1 MFLWWHE
8 ESLRAGAAGDA
19 AGEVVERDSEGAGL
33 RLRRLRMLAIEDGA
47 LDEPEPEEQAVQGL
61 RPAVPDSSGEVV
73 ERDSEGAGLRLR
85 RLRMLAIEDGALDE
99 PEPEEAEARHQRAVV
114 QAKWM
119 AKARLRQAEGAEARH
134 QHALMQAISK
144 AAARLVLG
152 PSVPDSSGEAAGLQ
166 PPEEDGVADPARS
179 RAAVSP
185 KASASGGGGG
195 APKASVPMLG
205 PEGPLLTQRK
215 RKRSETAAELLSSA
229 PTAPPAARR
238 CRRGGGT
245 GPVMHHAM

>member
-1 MFLWWHE
+1 MVGSQPVSWRHLLSRCSALSILAEFGVSLWHE

-19 AGEVVERDSEGAGL
+19 A
-33 RLRRLRMLAIEDGA
+33 
-47 LDEPEPEEQAVQGL
+47 
-61 RPAVPDSSGEVV
+61 GEVV

>member
-1 MFLWWHE
+1 MRYIGEQHLTSDRHLVRLWWHE

-19 AGEVVERDSEGAGL
+19 A
-33 RLRRLRMLAIEDGA
+33 
-47 LDEPEPEEQAVQGL
+47 
-61 RPAVPDSSGEVV
+61 GEVV

-152 PSVPDSSGEAAGLQ
+152 PSVPDSSGEAAG
-166 PPEEDGVADPARS
+166 RS